1 MSTRYGPMFI
11 WGVTFIVFS
20 VLVILLYKFLLKH
33 SKKLEFHWGKAYL
46 GSLYFS
52 DLILLCLLVFIVGIR
67 TNSGSDYYNYLL
79 SFRNVDNWFHSLNQL
94 LTTRFQNGLYVLMYV
109 IKSFTKNEALFF
121 VILAILNYLPIFY
134 LIRKYSNDVLLSF
147 SSWIFLGFF
156 LMSTN
161 ILKQSLAMVLVL
173 LAFDCLIEKKYILF
187 VILSFLSVWFH
198 LSTILVIPIIY
209 FSKYLRPSR
218 NLYYS
223 LSFIGMIFLVFF
235 KEFLTFITMILP
247 IRYVKFYIVSFLQ
260 NNSNDIKLQ
269 LGAVVILIL
278 YLLLLYY
285 LTDDKVLNQMNESYS
300 QMLVINLL
308 TLPFLF
314 ISPGFYIFN
323 RIAFIGLQFSIFLVP
338 FFNVN
343 KKQILYSGLVISG
356 FLITI
361 LNADNNYY
369 NYSTIYNDIPVSIQE
384 FVRR

>member
-1 MSTRYGPMFI
+1 
-11 WGVTFIVFS
+11 
-20 VLVILLYKFLLKH
+20 
-33 SKKLEFHWGKAYL
+33 
-46 GSLYFS
+46 
-52 DLILLCLLVFIVGIR
+52 
-67 TNSGSDYYNYLL
+67 
-79 SFRNVDNWFHSLNQL
+79 
-94 LTTRFQNGLYVLMYV
+94 
-109 IKSFTKNEALFF
+109 
-121 VILAILNYLPIFY
+121 
-134 LIRKYSNDVLLSF
+134 
-147 SSWIFLGFF
+147 
-156 LMSTN
+156 
-161 ILKQSLAMVLVL
+161 
-173 LAFDCLIEKKYILF
+173 
-187 VILSFLSVWFH
+187 
-198 LSTILVIPIIY
+198 
-209 FSKYLRPSR
+209 
-218 NLYYS
+218 
-223 LSFIGMIFLVFF
+223 MIFLVFF

>member
-20 VLVILLYKFLLKH
+20 VLVVLLYKFLLKH

>member
-1 MSTRYGPMFI
+1 MGCDIYC
-11 WGVTFIVFS
+11 FS

-173 LAFDCLIEKKYILF
+173 LAFDCLIEKNI
-187 VILSFLSVWFH
+187 
-198 LSTILVIPIIY
+198 
-209 FSKYLRPSR
+209 
-218 NLYYS
+218 
-223 LSFIGMIFLVFF
+223 
-235 KEFLTFITMILP
+235 
-247 IRYVKFYIVSFLQ
+247 
-260 NNSNDIKLQ
+260 
-269 LGAVVILIL
+269 
-278 YLLLLYY
+278 YY
-285 LTDDKVLNQMNESYS
+285 L
-300 QMLVINLL
+300 
-308 TLPFLF
+308 
-314 ISPGFYIFN
+314 
-323 RIAFIGLQFSIFLVP
+323 
-338 FFNVN
+338 
-343 KKQILYSGLVISG
+343 
-356 FLITI
+356 
-361 LNADNNYY
+361 
-369 NYSTIYNDIPVSIQE
+369 
-384 FVRR
+384 